1 MTCRE
6 RLERLLVNEGVKSEV
21 TAHAL
26 AYTAQEVATVEH
38 VSGYDVAKVVMAAV
52 DDRLVMLVLPAPHR
66 VDLEKVKRGLGATT
80 ARLAREDEF
89 AKLFPDCD
97 LGAMPPFGNLYGI
110 PVYVD
115 RTLTHD
121 PKIVF
126 NAGSHRETMTIA
138 YADFERLVRPEVIE
152 FAISAAP
159 PRLAARQAV

>member
-80 ARLAREDEF
+80 ARLAREDESGKSL
-89 AKLFPDCD
+89 AQC
-97 LGAMPPFGNLYGI
+97 
-110 PVYVD
+110 
-115 RTLTHD
+115 R
-121 PKIVF
+121 
-126 NAGSHRETMTIA
+126 
-138 YADFERLVRPEVIE
+138 
-152 FAISAAP
+152 
-159 PRLAARQAV
+159 RLATCTASPSTWIAR